1 MASCDHAQKPRATTN
16 SSVELAEI
24 FRLHSKDFFDHHAVP
39 HHYHRVIQAIKNCR
53 TAVLGGHQ
61 TTCLDCG
68 YQQIAYNSC
77 RDRHCPKCQGIA
89 RERWLQCR
97 KAELVPVRYFH
108 VVFTVAHELN
118 PIILANKQKTLNL
131 LFTAVNDTLKVFA
144 KDPQWRVEGKIG
156 FIAVLHTW
164 SQTLMDH
171 FHLHVLVPAGVIDK
185 DGKWRPIRTS
195 FLFANVTIQVAFWF
209 IISNLPG

>member
-1 MASCDHAQKPRATTN
+1 MASCDHARKPGATKTH
-16 SSVELAEI
+16 SPELADI
-24 FRLHSKDFFDHHAVP
+24 FRLHSAEYLDTHCVP
-39 HHYHRVIQAIKNCR
+39 HHHHRVIQAIKNCR

-68 YQQIAYNSC
+68 FQHIAYNSC

-89 RERWLQCR
+89 RERWLHCR
-97 KAELVPVRYFH
+97 EAELVPVRYFH

-118 PIILANKQKTLNL
+118 PIILANKQSTLSL

-144 KDPQWRVEGKIG
+144 KDPQWRAEGKLG

-171 FHLHVLVPAGVIDK
+171 FHLHLLIPAGVIDK
-185 DGKWRPIRTS
+185 DGQWKPI
-195 FLFANVTIQVAFWF
+195 
-209 IISNLPG
+209 